1 MPDYQQYLNIK
12 TKNVFHELLE
22 NEAFAASTFLEI
34 HLLWISFM
42 TANTKKIPMKKVLFL
57 FVLMI
62 SFVTVNAQTVQ
73 SADENLAQSHAE
85 QMKKTLNLTDQQTT
99 QVQAVLL
106 TKITAIHAI
115 QNDASKS
122 NDQKTAAIAQAN
134 TDADNSLAA
143 ILTAD
148 QMTQYRAIKKTRQDR
163 ANASGA
169 SQQ

>member
-1 MPDYQQYLNIK
+1 
-12 TKNVFHELLE
+12 
-22 NEAFAASTFLEI
+22 
-34 HLLWISFM
+34 
-42 TANTKKIPMKKVLFL
+42 MKKVLFL

-122 NDQKTAAIAQAN
+122 N
-134 TDADNSLAA
+134 
-143 ILTAD
+143 
-148 QMTQYRAIKKTRQDR
+148 
-163 ANASGA
+163 
-169 SQQ
+169 